1 MSDIIKV
8 PKRLEPTAD
17 DRKLAGASSIFDDE
31 LNSFQSELNAV
42 SIRGITKVTHIDT
55 NILLVENPEENMQ
68 TDVIVV
74 NDDSVDH
81 TVGVSNVKYK
91 TPDGNL
97 MVINVPVRG
106 YAEFNFINIG
116 GTIFVRGI

>member
-1 MSDIIKV
+1 MSEVIKV

-17 DRKLAGASSIFDDE
+17 DKKLAGASGIFDDD
-31 LNSFQSELNAV
+31 LNAFQSELNAV
-42 SIRGITKVTHIDT
+42 SIRGVTKVMHIDT

-68 TDVIVV
+68 TDVIVI
-74 NDDSVDH
+74 NDDSADH
-81 TVGVSNVKYK
+81 TVGVSNVRYR